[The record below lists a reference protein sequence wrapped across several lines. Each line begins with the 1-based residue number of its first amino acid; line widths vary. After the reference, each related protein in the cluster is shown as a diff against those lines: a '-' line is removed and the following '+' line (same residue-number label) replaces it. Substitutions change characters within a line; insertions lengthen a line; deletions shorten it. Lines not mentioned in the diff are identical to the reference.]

1 MTTPGDLLRFFRRRL
16 RRVFPRPD
24 LATAADRLASGHDA
38 LRREFTTSPLRSAPD
53 TFVLYRI
60 IGNDLP
66 PRHAS
71 GQSLTNIRFLL
82 ENEPPLPGCEKRWVL
97 NRIVDPAAE
106 TALLDLLHAHNQRVL
121 RIPFV
126 ASDYA
131 RVGLDF
137 SRLPSPD
144 FLASDRFRNLS
155 TDTQSR
161 IRVAVHRLKNI
172 YVMNNNG
179 ARNAA
184 LYEGRT
190 IAKWVLP
197 FDGNCF
203 FTATAWEKLRADVT
217 ARPWLKYFV
226 APMARVLDNQ
236 QLLDP
241 AYTPPALEEP
251 QLIFRADAAE
261 SFNPECPYGGRPK
274 VELFWRLGIPGLWD
288 DWDTPFWEQ
297 PRPRLSP
304 EARQFGVAGWVAR
317 LFSGNARLETD
328 VQRGP
333 GQRGHARREA
343 ILTLLAR
350 LDSSLGLPS
359 SENPCRE

>member
-1 MTTPGDLLRFFRRRL
+1 MMPVGDIIRFLRRRL
-16 RRVFPRPD
+16 RRIFPRPD
-24 LATAADRLASGHDA
+24 LATAAARLASRHHA
-38 LRREFTTSPLRSAPD
+38 LRSAFESSPLRSEPD

-71 GQSLTNIRFLL
+71 GQSLANVRFILDH
-82 ENEPPLPGCEKRWVL
+82 EPVLPGCEKRWVL

-106 TALLDLLHAHNQRVL
+106 AALLELLQSRGQHVL

-126 ASDYA
+126 ADDYA
-131 RVGLDF
+131 RIGLDF

-144 FLASDRFRNLS
+144 FLKNPRFKNLS
-155 TDTQSR
+155 PEKQSR
-161 IRVAVHRLKNI
+161 IRVAVHRLKNN

-184 LYEGRT
+184 LAEGRT
-190 IAKWVLP
+190 AAKWVLP

-203 FTATAWEKLRADVT
+203 FTAPAWDKLRADI
-217 ARPWLKYFV
+217 AASPWLKYFAV
-226 APMARVLDNQ
+226 PMARVLDNAA
-236 QLLDP
+236 LLDP
-241 AYTPPALEEP
+241 ACTPPALEEP
-251 QLIFRADAAE
+251 QLVFRRDAAE
-261 SFNPECPYGGRPK
+261 SFNPACPYGGRPK
-274 VELFWRLGIPGLWD
+274 VELFWRLAIPGIWD

-328 VQRGP
+328 VHRGP
-333 GQRGHARREA
+333 GQRGVARREA

-350 LDSSLGLPS
+350 LDASLGLPS
-359 SENPCRE
+359 PENPCRE